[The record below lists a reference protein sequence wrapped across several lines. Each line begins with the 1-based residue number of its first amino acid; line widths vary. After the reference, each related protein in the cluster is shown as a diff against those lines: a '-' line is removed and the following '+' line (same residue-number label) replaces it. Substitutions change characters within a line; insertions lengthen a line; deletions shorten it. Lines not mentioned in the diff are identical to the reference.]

1 MPLSAKDLEKKTDK
15 EVEKWRKDRPSST
28 FDPRSRCLGYQ
39 MAWATTLQNHEE
51 EEKEKI
57 EKGNLSV
64 PLSRSSSTL
73 SLSPFM
79 SNNKRRKW
87 GKGNAGE
94 WESSGKVMRHL
105 SMGAKEDWRN
115 WRDAN
120 SKTVQKEDVVLK
132 EYIKQSESQLTA
144 HIKQKEAKCMDTI
157 KNITTEQVGQNVK
170 EQTGKEETS
179 ITDMEKRQ
187 CKAMEEPVV
196 SEQTRETNVET
207 EPTQGPAK
215 DQTLE
220 DSLQPT
226 ECTTQCQQE
235 LDSDS
240 QSQVLEEQKCNN
252 NNGKIE
258 AEDQSR
264 ETEKQ
269 MVESAVEDA
278 QTEVQKNDDADTNT
292 EVETEANVQK
302 TEGEAVTEI
311 SDGPKEISHSEME
324 GDVNIPSVKNPT
336 IETETGQ
343 QEITEHN
350 LQRDVFEGKH
360 SSTETLTESHM
371 EKEAH
376 AQNVTDTAELT
387 QDEEKEEK
395 NTVTQDVQED
405 ETLQRDTEE
414 DIDLKQEAVT
424 LLLHCPECNQPNE
437 GTDLAAETEAE
448 IPVSDDAV
456 SDSSQAFS
464 PCSEV
469 RCDAESEPTQEEED
483 EHLSKNAEQEQTQ
496 AEEKQTEI
504 SEETSDDVE
513 PQQTEV
519 TSHDGESNLITEPEG
534 KMSSEDARSP
544 EEPVS
549 DENLATMCANEKSQ
563 ECVQENTVEETDV
576 FTSVEPT
583 DSNAESHA
591 NVQSEE
597 SLLMKEQAELRNTL
611 TQASSRRNSRSSG
624 DFCIRRSSTSRGC
637 RMGRRLS
644 EDLFTVP
651 PKTSQSQSITYQTG
665 VNHNES
671 EAKSVSVNPSQTH
684 PDLGQTQKA
693 DSSLSEDV
701 AGRVETQQET
711 PGPPKRF
718 GLFRKLKGEQP
729 KRNKTKGKPKMQVP
743 KILIQDFSDGVP
755 AIEIPAEE
763 DSEEKLS
770 SRERRRRRREQ
781 ERKQKEEERLRKK
794 REKELEKVMQQEK
807 RKMQTRGKSLQVQ
820 TEEKRS
826 SDEPQPANT
835 GSQTNSFVASY
846 AESYF

>member
-1 MPLSAKDLEKKTDK
+1 
-15 EVEKWRKDRPSST
+15 
-28 FDPRSRCLGYQ
+28 

-79 SNNKRRKW
+79 SNSKRRKW
-87 GKGNAGE
+87 GKGNTGE

-105 SMGAKEDWRN
+105 SMGAKEECRN
-115 WRDAN
+115 WREAN
-120 SKTVQKEDVVLK
+120 SKTVQKEAVVLR

-144 HIKQKEAKCMDTI
+144 HIEQKEAKCMDTI
-157 KNITTEQVGQNVK
+157 KNITTEQVGQTVK
-170 EQTGKEETS
+170 EPAGKEETS
-179 ITDMEKRQ
+179 ITHMEKRQ
-187 CKAMEEPVV
+187 CQATEEPVV

-207 EPTQGPAK
+207 EPTQDPAT

-240 QSQVLEEQKCNN
+240 QSQVLEEQKCKN
-252 NNGKIE
+252 NNGEIE

-269 MVESAVEDA
+269 MVESAVEEA

-292 EVETEANVQK
+292 EVETEANVQQ

-311 SDGPKEISHSEME
+311 SDGPTEISHSDTE
-324 GDVNIPSVKNPT
+324 GDINIPSVKNPT

-350 LQRDVFEGKH
+350 LQEDVFEGKH
-360 SSTETLTESHM
+360 SSTETLTETHM

-405 ETLQRDTEE
+405 ETLQRDTE
-414 DIDLKQEAVT
+414 DTDSKQEAVT
-424 LLLHCPECNQPNE
+424 LLLHCPEYNQPNE

-448 IPVSDDAV
+448 IPVSDDTV
-456 SDSSQAFS
+456 SELSQAFA

-483 EHLSKNAEQEQTQ
+483 GILTENAEQEQTQ
-496 AEEKQTEI
+496 AEETQTEI
-504 SEETSDDVE
+504 SEGTSDDVE
-513 PQQTEV
+513 PQLTEV
-519 TSHDGESNLITEPEG
+519 TSHDGESNITTEPEG
-534 KMSSEDARSP
+534 KISLEDARSP
-544 EEPVS
+544 EKPVS

-563 ECVQENTVEETDV
+563 ECVQEDTVEEKDV
-576 FTSVEPT
+576 LTSVEPT
-583 DSNAESHA
+583 DSNSESHP

-651 PKTSQSQSITYQTG
+651 QKTSQSQSIACQAG
-665 VNHNES
+665 VNQNES
-671 EAKSVSVNPSQTH
+671 GAKSESVNSTQTH
-684 PDLGQTQKA
+684 LDLAQTQKA

-718 GLFRKLKGEQP
+718 GLFRRLKGEQP

-743 KILIQDFSDGVP
+743 KILIQDFSDGIP
-755 AIEIPAEE
+755 GIEIPAEE

-781 ERKQKEEERLRKK
+781 DRRQKEEERLRKK

-807 RKMQTRGKSLQVQ
+807 RKMQTRGKSLQVE

-826 SDEPQPANT
+826 SDEPQPAKT
-835 GSQTNSFVASY
+835 GSQTNSFAASY

>member
-1 MPLSAKDLEKKTDK
+1 
-15 EVEKWRKDRPSST
+15 
-28 FDPRSRCLGYQ
+28 

-79 SNNKRRKW
+79 SNSKRRKW

-115 WRDAN
+115 WREAN
-120 SKTVQKEDVVLK
+120 SKTVKKEDVVLR

-170 EQTGKEETS
+170 EGNEKEETN

-187 CKAMEEPVV
+187 CKATEEPVV
-196 SEQTRETNVET
+196 SEQTKETNVET
-207 EPTQGPAK
+207 EPTQGPVK

-226 ECTTQCQQE
+226 ECTTQCQRE

-252 NNGKIE
+252 NDGEIE

-269 MVESAVEDA
+269 MVESAVEEA

-292 EVETEANVQK
+292 EVETEANVKQA
-302 TEGEAVTEI
+302 EGEAVTEI
-311 SDGPKEISHSEME
+311 SDGPTEISRSDTE
-324 GDVNIPSVKNPT
+324 DINIPPVKNPT
-336 IETETGQ
+336 IETEMGK

-350 LQRDVFEGKH
+350 LQGDVFEGKH
-360 SSTETLTESHM
+360 SSTETLTETHM

-414 DIDLKQEAVT
+414 DIDSKREAVT

-437 GTDLAAETEAE
+437 GADLAAETEAE

-456 SDSSQAFS
+456 SDLGQAFA

-483 EHLSKNAEQEQTQ
+483 KILTENAEQEQTQ
-496 AEEKQTEI
+496 AEETQTEI
-504 SEETSDDVE
+504 SEGISDDVE
-513 PQQTEV
+513 PQLTEV
-519 TSHDGESNLITEPEG
+519 TSHDGESNITTEPEG

-563 ECVQENTVEETDV
+563 ECVQEDTAEEKDV
-576 FTSVEPT
+576 LTSVEPT
-583 DSNAESHA
+583 DSNAESHP

-597 SLLMKEQAELRNTL
+597 SLPMKEQGELRNPL
-611 TQASSRRNSRSSG
+611 TQASSHQNSRSSG

-651 PKTSQSQSITYQTG
+651 QKTSQSQSITYQGG

-671 EAKSVSVNPSQTH
+671 EAKSVSVNPTQTH
-684 PDLGQTQKA
+684 PVLSQTQKA
-693 DSSLSEDV
+693 DSLLSEDV
-701 AGRVETQQET
+701 AGREETQQET

-718 GLFRKLKGEQP
+718 GLFRRLKGEQP

-755 AIEIPAEE
+755 GIEIPAEE

-781 ERKQKEEERLRKK
+781 ERRQKEEDRLRKK

-826 SDEPQPANT
+826 SDEPQPAKA
-835 GSQTNSFVASY
+835 GSQTNSFAASY

>member
-1 MPLSAKDLEKKTDK
+1 MPLSAKDLEKKTEK

-51 EEKEKI
+51 QEKEKI

-87 GKGNAGE
+87 GKGNTGE
-94 WESSGKVMRHL
+94 WESSNKVKRHL
-105 SMGAKEDWRN
+105 SMGAKEDWSS
-115 WRDAN
+115 WKEGN
-120 SKTVQKEDVVLK
+120 SKTVQKEDVVLR

-144 HIKQKEAKCMDTI
+144 HFKQKEAKCMDTI

-187 CKAMEEPVV
+187 CKATEEPVV

-226 ECTTQCQQE
+226 ECTTQSREE

-252 NNGKIE
+252 NDGEIE

-264 ETEKQ
+264 EAEKH
-269 MVESAVEDA
+269 MVKSPVEDA
-278 QTEVQKNDDADTNT
+278 KTEVQKNDDADTNT
-292 EVETEANVQK
+292 DVETEANVQQ

-311 SDGPKEISHSEME
+311 SDGPTEISHSDTE

-343 QEITEHN
+343 QQITEHN
-350 LQRDVFEGKH
+350 LQGDVFEGKH
-360 SSTETLTESHM
+360 SSTETLTETHM

-424 LLLHCPECNQPNE
+424 LLLHSPECNQQNE
-437 GTDLAAETEAE
+437 DTYLAAETEAE

-456 SDSSQAFS
+456 SDSSQAFA

-469 RCDAESEPTQEEED
+469 MCDAESEPTQEEQN
-483 EHLSKNAEQEQTQ
+483 EHLTINAEQEQTQ
-496 AEEKQTEI
+496 TEETRTEI
-504 SEETSDDVE
+504 GEETTGDVE

-519 TSHDGESNLITEPEG
+519 TSYDGESNLTTEPEE
-534 KMSSEDARSP
+534 KMSSEDAKSP
-544 EEPVS
+544 EEPVP
-549 DENLATMCANEKSQ
+549 DENLATVCANE
-563 ECVQENTVEETDV
+563 CIQENTTEETDV
-576 FTSVEPT
+576 LTSVEPT

-637 RMGRRLS
+637 RMGQKLS
-644 EDLFTVP
+644 EELFTVP
-651 PKTSQSQSITYQTG
+651 QKTSQSQSITYQMG

-671 EAKSVSVNPSQTH
+671 EDKSVSVNPTQTH
-684 PDLGQTQKA
+684 PDLAQTQKP

-711 PGPPKRF
+711 PGPQKRF

-755 AIEIPAEE
+755 GIEIPAEE

-770 SRERRRRRREQ
+770 SRERKRRRREQ
-781 ERKQKEEERLRKK
+781 KRRQKEEERLRKK

-820 TEEKRS
+820 TEEDRR
-826 SDEPQPANT
+826 SDEPQPAKT